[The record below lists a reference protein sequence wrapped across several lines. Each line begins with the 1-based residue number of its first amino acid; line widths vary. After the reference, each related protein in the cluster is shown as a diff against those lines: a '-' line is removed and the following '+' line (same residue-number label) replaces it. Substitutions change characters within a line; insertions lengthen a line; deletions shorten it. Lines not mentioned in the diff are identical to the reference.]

1 MCLLLGFLLIFACLI
16 IIIQGIRLSTG
27 QKGYPAGLCWL
38 SSRAL
43 WLSSR
48 AQGCFVEPCWITSR
62 ALWLSNRA
70 QGCFVEGKGSRQN
83 RSVTL
88 GKGLALRV
96 GYRGPCSKAV
106 AKQTARLKLKG
117 IDGRAP
123 PGAEPEIACESAKAL
138 ICMRHG

>member
-1 MCLLLGFLLIFACLI
+1 MFASGLSINFCLSHNHYSGHKVINRA
-16 IIIQGIRLSTG
+16 
-27 QKGYPAGLCWL
+27 KGYPAGLCWL

-88 GKGLALRV
+88 GKGLDLRV

-106 AKQTARLKLKG
+106 AKQTLL
-117 IDGRAP
+117 DAP
-123 PGAEPEIACESAKAL
+123 K
-138 ICMRHG
+138 

>member
-1 MCLLLGFLLIFACLI
+1 MFASGLSINFCLSHNHYSGHKVINRA
-16 IIIQGIRLSTG
+16 
-27 QKGYPAGLCWL
+27 KGYPAGLCWL

-96 GYRGPCSKAV
+96 GCGGPCLDA
-106 AKQTARLKLKG
+106 
-117 IDGRAP
+117 
-123 PGAEPEIACESAKAL
+123 
-138 ICMRHG
+138 